1 MRKQNKRAL
10 YESIMKDVAKVV
22 KKRLNESEIDNDD
35 IVIHGKI
42 VKRGNRYNVKLD
54 NGQIVS
60 DEWFDDI
67 TRIFKNYFLVEI
79 GGELNVMNSDGLMLF
94 DEWFDNIEINNKE
107 NGSVVLYKNN
117 KRKFANIFTVDYTIR

>member
-1 MRKQNKRAL
+1 MKRQNKRAL

-22 KKRLNESEIDNDD
+22 KKRLNESEIDNDGVVTHGN
-35 IVIHGKI
+35 IVR
-42 VKRGNRYNVKLD
+42 KRDRYNVKLD
-54 NGQIVS
+54 NGQIAS
-60 DEWFDDI
+60 DEWFDDVR
-67 TRIFKNYFLVEI
+67 RIFRNYFLVEI